1 MKITP
6 ERIMAIV
13 AEEYG
18 LKVSD
23 LTGPSRDL
31 HVVNPRALAM
41 DLIHDRCGMSYDNI
55 APLFNRSIPAAYS
68 NSRNFRKRLLK
79 MGWQELGK
87 ILEARSKTF
96 NGFAA

>member
-1 MKITP
+1 VKITP
-6 ERIMAIV
+6 DKIMAIV

-23 LTGPSRDL
+23 LTGPSRDW
-31 HVVNPRALAM
+31 HIVDPRALAM
-41 DLIHDRCGMSYDNI
+41 DLIHDRCSMSYDNI